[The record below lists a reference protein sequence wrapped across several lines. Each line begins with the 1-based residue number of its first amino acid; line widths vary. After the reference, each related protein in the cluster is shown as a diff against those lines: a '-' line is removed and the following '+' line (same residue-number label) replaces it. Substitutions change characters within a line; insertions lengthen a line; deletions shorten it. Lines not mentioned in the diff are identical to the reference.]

1 MKIIPSMNTFSFNGL
16 SGLKKINLTAVP
28 LPVCIPGRPASDSKC
43 FGLVPPSLPSYNRQG
58 KEG

>member
-1 MKIIPSMNTFSFNGL
+1 MNTFSFNGL
-16 SGLKKINLTAVP
+16 FGLKKINLTAVP
-28 LPVCIPGRPASDSKC
+28 LPVCIPGRPASDSNC